1 MSRGGTKVNRLFTMA
16 TGQLT
21 QSTMTLVHLAL
32 AVIAQS
38 AGTQPPA
45 TLASAR
51 PIGATMPAQATVRIL
66 SGAKVHLGPS
76 SRAMMIKASV
86 QVEDGQRRPAYLIE
100 FE

>member
-1 MSRGGTKVNRLFTMA
+1 MVNGLFTIAGAAVTPPTMA
-16 TGQLT
+16 
-21 QSTMTLVHLAL
+21 LVHLAL
-32 AVIAQS
+32 AVLAQS

-51 PIGATMPAQATVRIL
+51 PTGTMMPARATVRIL

-76 SRAMMIKASV
+76 SQAMMIKASV
-86 QVEDGQRRPAYLIE
+86 RVEDGQRRPAYLIE